1 MNTDCYNTDGS
12 HECVCKIGFEG
23 SPSKSL
29 DIKLLYLSCLFS
41 SILILQQVAAQT
53 SMSVTTSTTLGSL
66 AV

>member
-53 SMSVTTSTTLGSL
+53 
-66 AV
+66 